1 MRERQPQTFPL
12 ENATMKVLVILW
24 DDRRHQYKLIYIFND
39 QFITVAKKK
48 KEFPQRLLVYLIS
61 YRFIIAPIVI
71 RTNIFMQE
79 FWKSGVT
86 YDEKHGQK
94 ALRSSIIS

>member
-24 DDRRHQYKLIYIFND
+24 DDRRDKYKLICIFND
-39 QFITVAKKK
+39 QFITVTK
-48 KEFPQRLLVYLIS
+48 KEFRQRLIVYLIS
-61 YRFIIAPIVI
+61 YRFIIAHNVI
-71 RTNIFMQE
+71 RTNIVMQE

-86 YDEKHGQK
+86 
-94 ALRSSIIS
+94 

>member
-24 DDRRHQYKLIYIFND
+24 DDKYKLIYIFND
-39 QFITVAKKK
+39 QFITATKK
-48 KEFPQRLLVYLIS
+48 KEFRQILLVYLIS
-61 YRFIIAPIVI
+61 YRFIIAHNVI

-86 YDEKHGQK
+86 YDEKHGEK

>member
-1 MRERQPQTFPL
+1 MRERQPQTFIL

-24 DDRRHQYKLIYIFND
+24 DDRRDKYKLIYIFND
-39 QFITVAKKK
+39 QFITVAKK
-48 KEFPQRLLVYLIS
+48 EFRQRLLVYLIS

-71 RTNIFMQE
+71 KTNIFMQE

-86 YDEKHGQK
+86 YDEKHGEK

>member
-24 DDRRHQYKLIYIFND
+24 DDRRDKYKLIYIFND
-39 QFITVAKKK
+39 QFITVTKKL
-48 KEFPQRLLVYLIS
+48 FCQRLLLVYLIS
-61 YRFIIAPIVI
+61 YRFIIAHIVI

-79 FWKSGVT
+79 FWKS
-86 YDEKHGQK
+86 
-94 ALRSSIIS
+94 